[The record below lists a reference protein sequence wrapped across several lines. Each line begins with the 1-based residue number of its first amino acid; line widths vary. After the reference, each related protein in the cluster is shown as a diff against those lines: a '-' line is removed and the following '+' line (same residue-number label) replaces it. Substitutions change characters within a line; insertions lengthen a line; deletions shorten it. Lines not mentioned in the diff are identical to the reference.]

1 MAHMSENAIIPI
13 CKHIKDDGVRCGCPA
28 LRGRALCYHHDL
40 VYRGHRIAKNAGCN
54 LIPAIKNHRDVRAAV
69 TNVLRAER
77 DGLFTAE
84 EVATMLWGFQI
95 ARSLLPKPR
104 RNRSRNRMRSL
115 C

>member
-1 MAHMSENAIIPI
+1 MAYMTGNAIIPI
-13 CKHIKDDGVRCGCPA
+13 CTHIKDDGVRCGSPA

-40 VYRGHRIAKNAGCN
+40 VYRGHRIARNAGCN
-54 LIPAIKNHRDVRAAV
+54 LIPAIKSHRDIRAAV

-95 ARSLLPKPR
+95 ARSLLPKPPR
-104 RNRSRNRMRSL
+104 KRSRNHHSS
-115 C
+115 